1 MNMQTT
7 MYQDMPRDERERL
20 MASQCLRTEV
30 VDYSRTLSDD
40 DRSAEENNYTRHAMT
55 LDTLE
60 GELKEVSNT
69 YKSKIKAIKAIM
81 AEGLKVIATGKRNV
95 NGKLFLFPDHQSGQ
109 MRYFDVYGEMVNK
122 RPLTID
128 ERQFKLFIGDKPEDN
143 KHGEGNTGETVDTHF
158 EEVNE
163 VDPEAFKKVSENQT
177 DAEFKAKKQEFLDD
191 AAKKKKTVKKGKK
204 GKDINDKVSGMI
216 KDRKDAKENFKGEE
230 TEAEYNNFILDG
242 KPTDVQPEDIV
253 EGTIVDNN
261 NPGNM
266 ENHADMGYSQIPR
279 TETKIDAK
287 DVPPISDDDGLPE

>member
-60 GELKEVSNT
+60 GELKEVSST

-81 AEGLKVIATGKRNV
+81 TEGLKVIATGKRNI

-143 KHGEGNTGETVDTHF
+143 KHGEGNGSETVDTHF
-158 EEVNE
+158 EEV
-163 VDPEAFKKVSENQT
+163 VNQT
-177 DAEFKAKKQEFLDD
+177 ETPPDPPATKKPS
-191 AAKKKKTVKKGKK
+191 KKGKK

-216 KDRKDAKENFKGEE
+216 KDRKEAKENFKGEE

-242 KPTDVQPEDIV
+242 KPTDVQPEDII

-279 TETKIDAK
+279 TETKIDAN
-287 DVPPISDDDGLPE
+287 DVPPLLDDELPE